1 LDAPRAKTWGLKRT
15 PREIEFLVTATTRG
29 NRCRIAES
37 RGVSSASIDV
47 DGLIARLR
55 AESYLADRGLAT
67 ALACAVAM
75 HRPLLLEGDAGV
87 GKTDAARALAR
98 VYGAL
103 LVRLQ
108 CYDGLDLY
116 AAAYDWNYPKQLLS
130 IRAAE
135 AGGRA
140 EPDLYGDEFLV
151 KRPLLA
157 ALGAEREHGIVLLI
171 DEVDR
176 ADDEFEAYLLE
187 YLADFAMTI
196 PERGRIAAVHS
207 PIVILTSNRTRDL
220 HDALKRRC
228 FYHWIG
234 HPSLER
240 EAEIIRLRLPGVAPA
255 LATDVARAVA
265 ILRDRGLR
273 KAPGI
278 AEALDWT
285 QTLDA
290 LGAERLE
297 RRFLDDSLGTVLK
310 YPEDFDTARAAADA
324 LLP

>member
-1 LDAPRAKTWGLKRT
+1 VK
-15 PREIEFLVTATTRG
+15 
-29 NRCRIAES
+29 
-37 RGVSSASIDV
+37 SIDV
-47 DGLIARLR
+47 AGLTARL
-55 AESYLADRGLAT
+55 AQESYLADRGLAT

-75 HRPLLLEGDAGV
+75 RRPLLLEGDAGV

-98 VYGAL
+98 VYEADL
-103 LVRLQ
+103 MRLQ
-108 CYDGLDLY
+108 CYEGLDLF
-116 AAAYDWNYPKQLLS
+116 AAAYDWNYAKQLLA
-130 IRAAE
+130 IRSAE
-135 AGGRA
+135 AAGDRPA
-140 EPDLYGDEFLV
+140 DLYGESFLM

-157 ALGAEREHGIVLLI
+157 ALGATRENGAVLLI
-171 DEVDR
+171 DEIDR

-196 PERGRIAAVHS
+196 PEFGRIAAAHP

-228 FYHWIG
+228 FYYWIG

-240 EAEIIRLRLPGVAPA
+240 EIEIIRMRLPAVAPE
-255 LATDVARAVA
+255 LARDVAAAVA
-265 ILRDRGLR
+265 ILRERGLR

-290 LGAERLE
+290 LGARRLE
-297 RRFLDDSLGTVLK
+297 RHFLDDSLGTVVK
-310 YPEDFDTARAAADA
+310 YPEDIEAARAIADILA
-324 LLP
+324 T

>member
-1 LDAPRAKTWGLKRT
+1 MK
-15 PREIEFLVTATTRG
+15 
-29 NRCRIAES
+29 
-37 RGVSSASIDV
+37 SSVDV
-47 DGLIARLR
+47 DGLIERLR

-67 ALACAVAM
+67 ALACAIAM
-75 HRPLLLEGDAGV
+75 RRPLLLEGDAGV

-98 VYGAL
+98 VYGAD

-116 AAAYDWNYPKQLLS
+116 SAAYDWNYAKQLLA
-130 IRAAE
+130 IRSAE
-135 AGGRA
+135 AGGR
-140 EPDLYGDEFLV
+140 ETPDLYSDDFLV
-151 KRPLLA
+151 RRPLLA
-157 ALGAEREHGIVLLI
+157 ALGATREAGVVLLI
-171 DEVDR
+171 DEIDR

-187 YLADFAMTI
+187 YLADFAMTL
-196 PERGRIAAVHS
+196 PERGRIAAAHP

-240 EAEIIRLRLPGVAPA
+240 ETEIIRMRLPDVAPD
-255 LATDVARAVA
+255 LAAGVARAVA
-265 ILRDRGLR
+265 VLRDRGLR
-273 KAPGI
+273 KPPGV

-290 LGAERLE
+290 LGATSVE
-297 RRFLDDSLGTVLK
+297 RRFLDDSLGTVVK
-310 YPEDFDTARAAADA
+310 YPEDIEVARDA
-324 LLP
+324 LLG

>member
-1 LDAPRAKTWGLKRT
+1 MK
-15 PREIEFLVTATTRG
+15 
-29 NRCRIAES
+29 
-37 RGVSSASIDV
+37 SSVDV
-47 DGLIARLR
+47 DGLIERLR

-67 ALACAVAM
+67 ALACAIAM
-75 HRPLLLEGDAGV
+75 RRPLLLEGDAGV

-98 VYGAL
+98 VYGAD

-116 AAAYDWNYPKQLLS
+116 SAAYDWNYAKQLLA
-130 IRAAE
+130 IRTAE
-135 AGGRA
+135 AGGR
-140 EPDLYGDEFLV
+140 ETPDLYSDDFLV
-151 KRPLLA
+151 RRPLLA
-157 ALGAEREHGIVLLI
+157 ALGATREAGVVLLI
-171 DEVDR
+171 DEIDR

-187 YLADFAMTI
+187 YLADFAMTL
-196 PERGRIAAVHS
+196 PERGRIAAVHP

-240 EAEIIRLRLPGVAPA
+240 ETEIIRMRLPDVAPD
-255 LATDVARAVA
+255 LAAGVARAVA
-265 ILRDRGLR
+265 VLRDRGLR
-273 KAPGI
+273 KPPGV

-290 LGAERLE
+290 LGATSVE
-297 RRFLDDSLGTVLK
+297 RRFLDDSLGTVVK
-310 YPEDFDTARAAADA
+310 YPEDIELARDA
-324 LLP
+324 LLG